1 MAHHRGLGSRIEQQW
16 VMAVTSWPWPHQPG
30 ADQAVVG
37 SREGGDAPLD
47 KTPCRDVSHM
57 CLAPVGEDY
66 RNVSTGSHC
75 VHKQPRSTVYP
86 EPVPH
91 PWPTSG
97 ALPPPRPPHGIQGG
111 SGCSGARQ
119 ELEATPQLHG
129 HLTRPHTA
137 VSLAVAASG
146 FHLGCDSTMGQGQVS
161 PAKPGSQGPEARRP
175 GKVFRSLNDD
185 PQEACPCADP

>member
-91 PWPTSG
+91 PWPTSFS
-97 ALPPPRPPHGIQGG
+97 ARVLLPMRTHVPPP
-111 SGCSGARQ
+111 S
-119 ELEATPQLHG
+119 
-129 HLTRPHTA
+129 
-137 VSLAVAASG
+137 
-146 FHLGCDSTMGQGQVS
+146 
-161 PAKPGSQGPEARRP
+161 GSQGTCAWP
-175 GKVFRSLNDD
+175 GTTRTYCQDLD
-185 PQEACPCADP
+185 AAGRC